1 MRRPNIGWLFL
12 FLFFVAS
19 GVCWPGGATG
29 VVLLHGKNAFPSSP
43 PVADL
48 AGQLRKADFLV
59 TGPEMPYSRGRQYDR
74 TYEGTTAEIDAA
86 VDELKK
92 RGAERIVIAGHSL
105 GANVALYYATR
116 RSVDAV
122 VAIAPGHTP
131 EGKAMQ
137 RRLRSDVEKARAM
150 IGKGQGDKQSMFDDV
165 NQGRVS
171 TVRTT
176 PLIYLSWFDPDGAA
190 VMPRNTAHLK
200 PGTAL
205 LWVVGTQD
213 PLFGLGASYA
223 FDKAPPDS
231 RNKYLVVEAD
241 HLSTPSSAASGIIA
255 WIKGLRAAD
264 RGEQRGKVEEGGRP

>member
-1 MRRPNIGWLFL
+1 MRRSSTGWLFL

-19 GVCWPGGATG
+19 SVCWAGGLTG
-29 VVLLHGKNAFPSSP
+29 VVLLHGKNGSPSNP
-43 PVADL
+43 AIADL

-59 TGPEMPYSRGRQYDR
+59 TGPEMPYSRGRQYDK
-74 TYEGTTAEIDAA
+74 TYEETTAEIDTA
-86 VDELKK
+86 VDDLKK

-122 VAIAPGHTP
+122 VAMAPGHTP
-131 EGKAMQ
+131 EREAMQ
-137 RRLRSDVEKARAM
+137 RRLRSDVEKGRAM
-150 IGKGQGDKQSMFDDV
+150 IEKGQGNKDSVFDDV

-171 TVRTT
+171 TVKTT

-190 VMPRNTAHLK
+190 VMPKNAAHLK

-205 LWVVGTQD
+205 LWVVGTKD
-213 PLFGLGASYA
+213 PLFGQGASYA
-223 FDKAPPDS
+223 FDKAPSDP

-241 HLSTPSSAASGIIA
+241 HLSTPHAAAAGIIS
-255 WIKGLRAAD
+255 WIKGLRV
-264 RGEQRGKVEEGGRP
+264 GEKGENAPTTE